1 MSKAKFNQNISVDIC
16 FDNSWQKVSI
26 DLYGEFEKTLKKVR
40 DLYPELTE
48 DNEFQI
54 ELYGGG
60 KVIRNAVIMSG
71 DKLMVKSKAQVRK

>member
-1 MSKAKFNQNISVDIC
+1 MSKAFKQIISVDIC
-16 FDNSWQKVSI
+16 FDNDWQKVSI
-26 DLYGEFEKTLKKVR
+26 DLFGDFETTLKKVKGI
-40 DLYPELTE
+40 YPELE
-48 DNEFQI
+48 GDDEFQL